1 MVTHGRAESAHFAKE
16 MVMKKQHRNRSIEL
30 EPLEGRR
37 HMDVT
42 LFDGYLGGGN
52 APVQVT
58 ETLVTGDFEYT
69 TASVTLPNGLVLYP
83 TDPSREALVNAAVP
97 PNPV

>member
-1 MVTHGRAESAHFAKE
+1 
-16 MVMKKQHRNRSIEL
+16 MVMKEQHRNRSFEL

-42 LFDGYLGGGN
+42 LFDGHLGGGN
-52 APVQVT
+52 APVQMTV
-58 ETLVTGDFEYT
+58 TLVTGDVEYT
-69 TASVTLPNGLVLYP
+69 TASVTLPNGLVLIP
-83 TDPSREALVNAAVP
+83 TDPCRDALVNAAVP

>member
-1 MVTHGRAESAHFAKE
+1 MV
-16 MVMKKQHRNRSIEL
+16 

-37 HMDVT
+37 HMDAT
-42 LFDGYLGGGN
+42 LFDGHLGGGH

-58 ETLVTGDFEYT
+58 VTLVTGDVEYT
-69 TASVTLPNGLVLYP
+69 TASVTLSNGLVLIP
-83 TDPSREALVNAAVP
+83 TDPCRDALVNAAVP